1 MASSA
6 NVLPKMTVVLDMDE
20 TLIHSR
26 FLEMSEAETVEMRQA
41 EERQSNVKSVDDS
54 FHVVLTEGGPKTT
67 VAVNRRPQLA
77 AFLESL
83 AARWRVVIFTAATQD
98 YADPVLDVIDP
109 TGAFFAG
116 GRLYRQHCTRLANG
130 GYVKDLTTLP
140 LPSHLGGGGGG
151 TRRGFDALVG
161 SGGAAETNL
170 ARTVLVDNSP
180 SVFLPQPFN
189 GIPIESF
196 YDDAE
201 DDALRKTLALLD
213 ALDEESDVR
222 RLIASKIHNIQFNEG
237 TGRMRVEEIQKQG

>member
-1 MASSA
+1 MAPSA

-109 TGAFFAG
+109 TDVVMQQQFEQADAIGEIEEAF
-116 GRLYRQHCTRLANG
+116 HLA
-130 GYVKDLTTLP
+130 LAALP
-140 LPSHLGGGGGG
+140 ENQRNAILLLQQQGLAY
-151 TRRGFDALVG
+151 DEIAEALN
-161 SGGAAETNL
+161 TNL
-170 ARTVLVDNSP
+170 SSVKTWIHRARTH
-180 SVFLPQPFN
+180 
-189 GIPIESF
+189 
-196 YDDAE
+196 
-201 DDALRKTLALLD
+201 LRKELKDFT
-213 ALDEESDVR
+213 
-222 RLIASKIHNIQFNEG
+222 
-237 TGRMRVEEIQKQG
+237 